1 MRTPAYHKSLE
12 TLHVNCLEPRAYFI
26 PFADEKT
33 AATRERGQ
41 SDYFLSLC
49 GEWDFRFFKSFEDV
63 LREPPEYVGEG
74 GFDKIAV
81 PRSWQTYVDR
91 GYDVPLYSNLE
102 YPFPTDPPF
111 VPDEN
116 PCGLYVRKF
125 TLDEK
130 LASRDLF
137 LNFEGV
143 DSCFYVWLNG
153 KFVGFSEVSH
163 CTSEFDVTAFA
174 ESGENTLCVLVVK
187 WCPGTYLEDQ
197 DCFRFSGI
205 FREVY
210 LLARGRERFDDIFV
224 RSCVS
229 DDLASAE
236 LSVETKLSTPCNVRY
251 KLVAPDGAV
260 VSKGVGGENLSIII
274 SSPVLWNDEEPRL
287 YELWLSVGD
296 EVVLLLSLIHI

>member
-1 MRTPAYHKSLE
+1 MKTPAYHKSLE

-33 AATRERGQ
+33 AASRERSE
-41 SDYFLSLC
+41 SDYFVPLC

-81 PRSWQTYVDR
+81 PRSWQTYTDR

-125 TLDEK
+125 TLNEK
-130 LASRDLF
+130 LSSRDLF

-163 CTSEFDVTAFA
+163 CTSEFDVTDFA
-174 ESGENTLCVLVVK
+174 VSGENTLCVLVVK

-210 LLARGRERFDDIFV
+210 LLARGKERLDDILSKAMSPMILIQPNFALK
-224 RSCVS
+224 RS
-229 DDLASAE
+229 SAH
-236 LSVETKLSTPCNVRY
+236 R
-251 KLVAPDGAV
+251 A
-260 VSKGVGGENLSIII
+260 I
-274 SSPVLWNDEEPRL
+274 
-287 YELWLSVGD
+287 
-296 EVVLLLSLIHI
+296 